1 MVFSALILVL
11 SLFFSGDLL
20 VASSAYGDGLSGL
33 KNAPSRIVSL
43 YAGHSESLLAMGYGN
58 LLVGISDSDDPS
70 LFPEAVRLPQRV
82 DPETIIALNPD
93 LVLSRPM
100 LEKIHGKSLDAV
112 RRAGIPVVSLDPP
125 VWSRLEE
132 YVSSL
137 CEIVGS
143 EKNDIL
149 IPFRERLKSLEH
161 LAEVRRCGA
170 RKKVF
175 FLETGGRGIRT
186 CSPDSWAARI
196 MEAAGGENGASDAK
210 PIGQGS
216 PLANYGLERVLS
228 LSRKGLDFYIIQHGA
243 MNDVEIDSVE
253 SRGWMKGLGDV
264 EVVFIEERDLSR
276 PSLYRV
282 ETSIRRLIDV
292 FYPEK

>member
-1 MVFSALILVL
+1 
-11 SLFFSGDLL
+11 
-20 VASSAYGDGLSGL
+20 
-33 KNAPSRIVSL
+33 
-43 YAGHSESLLAMGYGN
+43 
-58 LLVGISDSDDPS
+58 
-70 LFPEAVRLPQRV
+70 
-82 DPETIIALNPD
+82 
-93 LVLSRPM
+93 
-100 LEKIHGKSLDAV
+100 
-112 RRAGIPVVSLDPP
+112 
-125 VWSRLEE
+125 
-132 YVSSL
+132 
-137 CEIVGS
+137 
-143 EKNDIL
+143 
-149 IPFRERLKSLEH
+149 
-161 LAEVRRCGA
+161 
-170 RKKVF
+170 
-175 FLETGGRGIRT
+175 
-186 CSPDSWAARI
+186 